1 MAFLPV
7 GVDRRVDRTTLSVLR
22 AGEELE
28 GVEEDVRCDDDED
41 YLNGNES
48 VSVMILGNI
57 QRGN

>member
-7 GVDRRVDRTTLSVLR
+7 GVDRRVDRTTLCFT
-22 AGEELE
+22 GEELE

-57 QRGN
+57 

>member
-7 GVDRRVDRTTLSVLR
+7 GVDRRVDRTTLFVLR

-28 GVEEDVRCDDDED
+28 GVEKDVRCDDDED

-57 QRGN
+57 

>member
-1 MAFLPV
+1 MIV
-7 GVDRRVDRTTLSVLR
+7 VSIERLSLFLR

-57 QRGN
+57 

>member
-7 GVDRRVDRTTLSVLR
+7 GVDRRVDRTTLCFT
-22 AGEELE
+22 GEELE

>member
-7 GVDRRVDRTTLSVLR
+7 GVDRRVDRTTFSVLR

-28 GVEEDVRCDDDED
+28 GVEKDVRCDDDED

-57 QRGN
+57 